1 MKNKLT
7 MISRF
12 GIVSVLLG
20 LLCFAGGAKAAEK
33 SKADMPAKKNET
45 PAVTLSA
52 KDKAFMMKAAKGGA
66 MEVEWGKWAAQN
78 GQNADVKKFGNR
90 MVTDHSKAG
99 NELMALAGKKGV
111 KLPVSKV
118 SGKWKSDKDYMDMM
132 VKDHQEDW
140 NEFRAEA
147 KDGTDPD
154 LKKWAGDTSKMIQ
167 KHLELAKKTQSKLK

>member
-20 LLCFAGGAKAAEK
+20 SLCFAGGVKAAETA
-33 SKADMPAKKNET
+33 KADMPAKKNET
-45 PAVTLSA
+45 PAAGLSA
-52 KDKAFMMKAAKGGA
+52 KDKAFMMKAAKGGT

-90 MVTDHSKAG
+90 MVTDHTKAG
-99 NELMALAGKKGV
+99 DELMALASKKGV

-140 NEFRAEA
+140 NEFQAEA
-147 KDGTDPD
+147 KDGSDPD